1 MPVGLLILVLLIGI
15 PLLEIAVFVE
25 VGSEIGAVPTILL
38 TVLTALAGTV
48 MLRLQGVSLLMK
60 IRSEMDAGR
69 VPGSDLVQ
77 GALIVVASILLLI
90 PGFVTDAIGLL
101 LFIPPVREA
110 LARFIIARSN
120 VVIVDGGGGM
130 RRQDDGVVDLDEGD
144 WSEKN
149 SGTSGGSGQPKLSP
163 WQDGSDNAKP

>member
-90 PGFVTDAIGLL
+90 PGFVTDAVGLL
-101 LFIPPVREA
+101 LFVPPLRTATTGEPSGAVPRTTGVCPRA
-110 LARFIIARSN
+110 SRS
-120 VVIVDGGGGM
+120 VT
-130 RRQDDGVVDLDEGD
+130 R
-144 WSEKN
+144 
-149 SGTSGGSGQPKLSP
+149 SP
-163 WQDGSDNAKP
+163 